1 MSTEAM
7 NIRSRYAD
15 AILNLLV
22 AAAISLVVNFSYL
35 LLLAVDQRYERPQ
48 GSPFGQSEEIA
59 GTGTLAVSAD
69 GHGYVRYGDDAGVD
83 SVYISASRVR
93 RFELKDGDRLV
104 VAATPPTLPGG
115 HYALADI
122 RERNGQRVEYSMVYN
137 RPRESVELALQ
148 LLYYFLLS
156 FILLTILTAGIDR
169 RNASLRCFVRRCC
182 WCLVAAAAL
191 YFVAPVHRWRTG
203 QIIAHFMSEHSLDY
217 VLLLRCSFAVVV
229 SILYGRIF
237 FLMLQRQAVE
247 VENER
252 LKTENLSTRYNMLVN
267 QINPHFF
274 FNSLNSLSM
283 LVREREERKA
293 LVYIDQLSYTFRY
306 ILQNGQNTTSTLAEE
321 LRFAEAYG
329 YLFKIRYADKL
340 FFDVEIDRSLADR
353 TLPSLTLQPLID
365 NAVKHNM
372 ITRSH
377 PFRISIRTEGEQL
390 VVSNPKIPRPERA
403 PSTGIGLENL
413 RSRWLLITG
422 QPIEVVET
430 DERFTVRL
438 PLQKPAVPKPSQP

>member
-1 MSTEAM
+1 M
-7 NIRSRYAD
+7 NARSRYA
-15 AILNLLV
+15 AVKLNLLV
-22 AAAISLVVNFSYL
+22 AVAISLVVNFSFL
-35 LLLAVDQRYERPQ
+35 LLLAVDPRNEPSRTL
-48 GSPFGQSEEIA
+48 PFGEVTEI
-59 GTGTLAVSAD
+59 GRTGTLSVTPD
-69 GHGYVRYGDDAGVD
+69 GHGYVRYADNVGVD
-83 SVYISASRVR
+83 SIYISASRVR
-93 RFELKDGDRLV
+93 RFELRDGDRLV
-104 VAATPPTLPGG
+104 VAATPPIAPGG
-115 HYALADI
+115 HYMLAGI
-122 RERNGQRVEYSMVYN
+122 HERNGERVQYSMVYN
-137 RPRESVELALQ
+137 RPRESVELTLQ
-148 LLYYFLLS
+148 LLYYFFLS
-156 FILLTILTAGIDR
+156 FILLTILTAGTDR
-169 RNASLRCFVRRCC
+169 RNISLRRFVRRCC

-191 YFVAPVHRWRTG
+191 YFLAPVHRWRTG
-203 QIIAHFMSEHSLDY
+203 QMIMHFMSEHYMDY

-229 SILYGRIF
+229 SMLYGRIF
-237 FLMLQRQAVE
+237 YLMVQRQAVE
-247 VENER
+247 VENEQ
-252 LKTENLSTRYNMLVN
+252 LKTENLATRYNMLVN

-283 LVREREERKA
+283 LVREKEQGKA

-340 FFDVEIDRSLADR
+340 FFDVAIDGSLENH

-372 ITRSH
+372 ITRSR

-390 VVSNPKIPRPERA
+390 VVSNPIIPRLECE

-422 QPIEVVET
+422 QPIQVEQT

-438 PLQKPAVPKPSQP
+438 PLQKPDTPKTSQP

>member
-1 MSTEAM
+1 
-7 NIRSRYAD
+7 
-15 AILNLLV
+15 
-22 AAAISLVVNFSYL
+22 
-35 LLLAVDQRYERPQ
+35 
-48 GSPFGQSEEIA
+48 
-59 GTGTLAVSAD
+59 
-69 GHGYVRYGDDAGVD
+69 
-83 SVYISASRVR
+83 
-93 RFELKDGDRLV
+93 
-104 VAATPPTLPGG
+104 
-115 HYALADI
+115 
-122 RERNGQRVEYSMVYN
+122 MVYN

-390 VVSNPKIPRPERA
+390 RGLQSENPPAGAGTLDRHRARESAQPLAAHHGTADRGGRNRRAVYRASAAAKTRCTQTIPTMKALIIEDETAAAVNLQAILREIAPDVEVLATIETVEESVAWLREREQPTCCSWTSIWPTA
-403 PSTGIGLENL
+403 SRSAFSTVW
-413 RSRWLLITG
+413 R
-422 QPIEVVET
+422 
-430 DERFTVRL
+430 
-438 PLQKPAVPKPSQP
+438 

>member
-1 MSTEAM
+1 M
-7 NIRSRYAD
+7 
-15 AILNLLV
+15 
-22 AAAISLVVNFSYL
+22 
-35 LLLAVDQRYERPQ
+35 
-48 GSPFGQSEEIA
+48 
-59 GTGTLAVSAD
+59 
-69 GHGYVRYGDDAGVD
+69 
-83 SVYISASRVR
+83 
-93 RFELKDGDRLV
+93 
-104 VAATPPTLPGG
+104 
-115 HYALADI
+115 
-122 RERNGQRVEYSMVYN
+122 
-137 RPRESVELALQ
+137 ELALQ

>member
-1 MSTEAM
+1 
-7 NIRSRYAD
+7 
-15 AILNLLV
+15 
-22 AAAISLVVNFSYL
+22 
-35 LLLAVDQRYERPQ
+35 
-48 GSPFGQSEEIA
+48 
-59 GTGTLAVSAD
+59 
-69 GHGYVRYGDDAGVD
+69 
-83 SVYISASRVR
+83 
-93 RFELKDGDRLV
+93 
-104 VAATPPTLPGG
+104 
-115 HYALADI
+115 
-122 RERNGQRVEYSMVYN
+122 MVYN

-293 LVYIDQLSYTFRY
+293 LVYIDQLSYTCLLY
-306 ILQNGQNTTSTLAEE
+306 TSDA
-321 LRFAEAYG
+321 
-329 YLFKIRYADKL
+329 AD
-340 FFDVEIDRSLADR
+340 D
-353 TLPSLTLQPLID
+353 
-365 NAVKHNM
+365 
-372 ITRSH
+372 
-377 PFRISIRTEGEQL
+377 
-390 VVSNPKIPRPERA
+390 
-403 PSTGIGLENL
+403 
-413 RSRWLLITG
+413 
-422 QPIEVVET
+422 
-430 DERFTVRL
+430 
-438 PLQKPAVPKPSQP
+438 